1 MTRLL
6 ATDSVSPALARRIA
20 VAAQGFGSMPGGPV
34 TARRLRSTIEK
45 LGLLQLDS
53 VNVFER
59 SHYLPP
65 LARLGSYDR
74 ALLDELALSPGKGHV
89 EYVAHE
95 AAVIPVSTWPLL
107 RWRMERYRGEEEREW
122 FEANR
127 PLAHWLLDELAEK
140 GPLRVSEIEHDANV
154 SRGPWWG
161 WSDVKIA
168 MEHLFRRG
176 EVTTA
181 GRQRFERV
189 YALPHQVLPREV
201 LDLEVPAADAK
212 RQLVERA
219 ARAYGIATASDL
231 ADYFRMRR
239 DDTMTAIRELVDG
252 GVLVPVAVDGW
263 RDLAYLHAE
272 ARRPR
277 KITAAALL
285 SPFDPVVWFRR
296 RAERL
301 FDFHYRIEIYTPAHK
316 RVHGYY
322 TLPLLLDDR
331 LVGRM
336 DLKSDRK
343 AKTLLVQSAW
353 RESGARAEVERIVP
367 LLDQAMRWQ
376 GLERVQFS
384 GRGDLSAELEAAA
397 SALR

>member
-20 VAAQGFGSMPGGPV
+20 VAAQGFGLMPGGPV

-127 PLAHWLLDELAEK
+127 PLAHRLLDELAEK

-263 RDLAYLHAE
+263 RDLAYLHAD

-322 TLPLLLDDR
+322 TLPVLLDDR
-331 LVGRM
+331 LVGRI

-343 AKTLLVQSAW
+343 GKTLLVQSAW
-353 RESGARAEVERIVP
+353 RESGATAEVERIVP